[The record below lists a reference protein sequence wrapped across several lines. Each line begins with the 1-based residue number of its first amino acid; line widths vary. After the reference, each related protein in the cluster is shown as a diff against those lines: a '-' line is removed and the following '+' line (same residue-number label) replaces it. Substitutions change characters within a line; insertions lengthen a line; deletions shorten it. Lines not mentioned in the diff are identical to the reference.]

1 MLKLEIFLEIKSSE
15 DGEGER
21 KANSHQ
27 RSCCLP
33 QCFLV
38 DIELVDFV
46 YDVSLL
52 AHLVLVREGAV
63 GDLGVQEVA
72 EPVPALA
79 HPVHQELGGR
89 HHSLHCCIVP
99 GILILPDTLQ
109 KYN

>member
-89 HHSLHCCIVP
+89 HQGLHYGVVTSV
-99 GILILPDTLQ
+99 LVLPHTLQ
-109 KYN
+109 R